1 MNTVS
6 GVLTDLRLNLRSF
19 LLEIAL
25 DLLGERVD
33 GLFMRLV
40 EGTDHGIVD
49 ELAVL
54 EVIID
59 ERHVQGHIDKHV
71 QVAASKRQYSARMK
85 ARTNWMMYARLST
98 HQNLRIRLIFS
109 WSWLDR

>member
-1 MNTVS
+1 
-6 GVLTDLRLNLRSF
+6 
-19 LLEIAL
+19 
-25 DLLGERVD
+25 
-33 GLFMRLV
+33 MRLV
-40 EGTDHGIVD
+40 EGTDEGIVD

-59 ERHVQGHIDKHV
+59 ERHVQGDIDKHV
-71 QVAASKRQYSARMK
+71 QVAACRGRYSARMK

-98 HQNLRIRLIFS
+98 HQNLRMRLIFS